1 MTLPDRERLL
11 AFVAERGGPVD
22 RKEIARA
29 FRLKG
34 AERAA
39 LRDLLRELEAEGAID
54 RRRGR
59 RVASGLP
66 EVTVVE
72 VAGRTGDGELLARP
86 AGRKGVPAPEIVV
99 DEPGPG
105 PLPAMG
111 AKLLVRLRPT
121 GEGGYLARVMRR
133 LTAPPRDMLGVIAE
147 EDGALALRPADRG
160 RNRGFVVSD
169 AAGAVAGDIV
179 RAAVMPGRAGPGR
192 PVRVVER
199 IGRLDGPGAL
209 STLTLLEHGI
219 EESFPPE
226 VLAEADAARLPDPA
240 GRADLT
246 GLALVTVDDDDARDF
261 DDAIHAE
268 PDEDGGWRLTVAIA
282 DIASYVRPG
291 SALDREAA
299 RRGNSV
305 YLPDR
310 AVPMLPERLSAGL
323 GSLVPGEERPCLAA
337 ELRIGSGGALR
348 GHRFRRAWMRSS
360 ARLTYRALQDAL
372 DGPDTA
378 PHLAHLEGAFRA
390 LERARKRRGTLELD
404 LPERRVLFD
413 ADGNPA
419 AVRARERLTTHR
431 IVEEFMIAANVAAAE
446 TLEAKGQ
453 ICMRRVHDR
462 PDPARI
468 EAMRSLLRDLG
479 HPVSFGELQRPKQF
493 NALLARLADTPFA
506 ALAHELVLRAQ
517 AQAVYTPDMRGHF
530 GLGLARYAHFTS
542 PIRRYADLLVHR
554 ALIAALGL
562 GAGGLE
568 DESGFHDLAETLST
582 TERRAAA
589 AERRALDRYAAAVL
603 EARTGETFEGRIVG
617 VQRFG
622 LFLRLAGEGAD
633 GILPTASLGGE
644 YFHHDARRHTLT
656 GSATGRAFRLG
667 DTLAVRLAAADPV
680 SGSLVLA
687 LGEGR

>member
-1 MTLPDRERLL
+1 MTLPDRESLL

-39 LRDLLRELEAEGAID
+39 LRELLRDLESEGAID

-59 RVASGLP
+59 RVATGLP

-72 VAGRTGDGELLARP
+72 VAGRTDDGDLLARP
-86 AGRKGVPAPEIVV
+86 AGRRGVPAPEIVV

-105 PLPAMG
+105 PLPAEG
-111 AKLLVRLRPT
+111 AKLLVRLRPA
-121 GEGGYLARVMRR
+121 GDGGYLARVMRR
-133 LTAPPRDMLGVIAE
+133 LTAAPADVLGVISE
-147 EDGALALRPADRG
+147 EEGELVLRPADRG
-160 RNRGFVVSD
+160 RNREFAISE
-169 AAGAVAGDIV
+169 AAGAEPGDIV
-179 RAAVMPGRAGPGR
+179 RASVLPGRRGPR
-192 PVRVVER
+192 RSVRVVECM
-199 IGRLDGPGAL
+199 GRHDGPGAL

-219 EESFPPE
+219 EEPFPPE
-226 VLAEADAARLPDPA
+226 VLADAEAARLPDPD
-240 GRADLT
+240 GRTDLT
-246 GLALVTVDDDDARDF
+246 GMALVTVDDEDARDF
-261 DDAIHAE
+261 DDAVYAE
-268 PDEDGGWRLTVAIA
+268 PDEDGGWRVTVAIA

-310 AVPMLPERLSAGL
+310 AVPMLPKQLSSGL
-323 GSLVPGEERPCLAA
+323 GSLMPGEDRPCLAV
-337 ELRIGSGGALR
+337 ELRVGPGGALR

-360 ARLTYRALQDAL
+360 ARLTYRALQDML
-372 DGPDTA
+372 DGPDT
-378 PHLAHLEGAFRA
+378 PQHLAHLEGAFRA
-390 LERARKRRGTLELD
+390 LERARKRRGALELD
-404 LPERRVLFD
+404 LPERKIVFD
-413 ADGNPA
+413 PAGN
-419 AVRARERLTTHR
+419 AVAVDTRERLTAHR
-431 IVEEFMIAANVAAAE
+431 IVEELMIAANVAAAE
-446 TLEAKGQ
+446 TLESKGQ
-453 ICMRRVHDR
+453 ICMRRVHER
-462 PDPARI
+462 PDPTRI

-479 HPVSFGELQRPKQF
+479 HPVSFGELQRPGQF
-493 NALLARLADTPFA
+493 NTLLSRLAGTPVA

-517 AQAVYTPDMRGHF
+517 AQAVYTPEMRGHF

-568 DESGFHDLAETLST
+568 DESGFHELAENLST

-589 AERRALDRYAAAVL
+589 AERRAVDRYAAAVL
-603 EARTGETFEGRIVG
+603 ESRAGEVFEGRIVG

-622 LFLRLAGEGAD
+622 LFLRLAGQGAD
-633 GILPTASLGGE
+633 GILPVGALGSE
-644 YFHHDARRHTLT
+644 FFRHDARRHTLA
-656 GSATGRAFRLG
+656 GSATGRTFSLG
-667 DTLAVRLAAADPV
+667 DTLSVRLTAADPV
-680 SGSLVLA
+680 SGGVVLA
-687 LGEGR
+687 LGEAA